1 MLMLLRA
8 LPSLVVVH
16 KRIINTTTD
25 RGTGEMNR
33 QRKMGLGIIVARI
46 EEEALPEH
54 ESMENRCYFLL
65 SSFLAHKA
73 LNRRLGNQN
82 LVLSGNYR

>member
-1 MLMLLRA
+1 MVTCLLYLLCFMLMLLRA

-46 EEEALPEH
+46 EEEH
-54 ESMENRCYFLL
+54 YQNMNQWKTVVISYCRHFLRI
-65 SSFLAHKA
+65 
-73 LNRRLGNQN
+73 RR
-82 LVLSGNYR
+82 